1 MDSRQAEMT
10 VQIQD
15 PYLQLALQF
24 QTEPITLNLIDA
36 HFDVEFASALAQIES
51 YNKHLYRPNTY
62 LHKWWARRCGTTF
75 RAILKHLVR
84 DQARQD
90 YYAPGGLE
98 GQIILDPMIGGGT
111 TLHEAI
117 RLGANVV
124 GSDID
129 PIPILQARATL
140 TEVPLHEL
148 TRAFDDLLAALQARW
163 SRLYRTVCPFCGQPC
178 QQRFL
183 LYGVR
188 RRCSC
193 QEVVLVDDYV
203 LRHNADD
210 TAIRI
215 DPETY
220 DILCGSQVISKSL
233 GHNSLPLLLKGQ
245 DTCSCGEKYTEDLSI
260 PYTQRFVPVA
270 VAGECVSHG
279 FFFAAPQQQDVDSL
293 AEADSLR
300 DQVGLKPAEFPVVAG
315 PKSRDLFNH
324 GIDNYLDL
332 FSSRQLLFLDHAIR
346 LLGQVEPP
354 LRLKLAMLLSTATE
368 FNSMLCGYK
377 GSGKS
382 RPGAIRH
389 TFAHHAYT
397 FPYTALENNPLYGSR
412 ASGTLQNLF
421 ESRLARGHTWAMRPI
436 ERRVN
441 GSRTS
446 QVAIS
451 GEIDAGCEVHDVAA
465 LQQGSR
471 RFLLLHGSSIDLDLP
486 DNSVDHVVTDPPY
499 FDSVQYSDLAGFFRV
514 WLRRM
519 LPSEVRWDYSLD
531 EAAVDQQAGG
541 NGQYEDVL
549 GGIFKECYRVLR
561 KEHGRLIFTF
571 HHWNPKGWAGLTLAL
586 RRAGFHLV
594 NRYVIHAENP
604 SSVHIINQNALVH
617 DVVLVLGAVRSGDAK
632 LWQMPESVDKT
643 DSYTFC
649 EQCGSALGYMLD
661 QSLSEAEIRTT
672 WAGLLG

>member
-1 MDSRQAEMT
+1 MAHT
-10 VQIQD
+10 AD
-15 PYLQLALQF
+15 PYLQLAMQF
-24 QTEPITLNLIDA
+24 YSEPVTTNLIDA
-36 HFDVEFASALAQIES
+36 QFDVEFANALAEIEA

-84 DQARQD
+84 DQAKQD

-98 GQIILDPMIGGGT
+98 GQIILDPMMGGGT

-129 PIPILQARATL
+129 PIPVLQARATL
-140 TEVPLHEL
+140 TDVPMHEL
-148 TRAFDDLLAALQARW
+148 TRAFEGLLAALQARMKH
-163 SRLYRTVCPFCGQPC
+163 LYDTACPFCSQQC
-178 QQRFL
+178 QQRFM
-183 LYGVR
+183 LYALR

-210 TAIRI
+210 SVIRI
-215 DPETY
+215 DPATF
-220 DILCGSQVISKSL
+220 DILCGNQIVSKSP
-233 GHNSLPLLLKGQ
+233 GFNHWPLLLKGQ
-245 DTCSCGEKYTEDLSI
+245 DICSCGERLVDDLTV

-270 VAGECVSHG
+270 VAGECAQHG
-279 FFFAAPQQQDVDSL
+279 FFFAAPQQRDLDL
-293 AEADSLR
+293 LTEADSLR
-300 DQVGLKPAEFPVVAG
+300 AQVSFSRSDFLVIPG
-315 PKSRDLFNH
+315 PKSRDLFNRA
-324 GIDNYLDL
+324 IDNYLDL
-332 FSSRQLLFLDHAIR
+332 FSSRQLVFLDQAIG
-346 LLGQVEPP
+346 LLHQVEPA

-377 GSGKS
+377 GAGKS

-397 FPYTALENNPLYGSR
+397 FPYTALENNPLHGSR
-412 ASGTLQNLF
+412 SSGTLENLYQ
-421 ESRLARGHTWAMRPI
+421 SRLLRGYTWAMRPI

-441 GSRTS
+441 GSRAS

-451 GEIDAGCEVHDVAA
+451 GEIDAGHEVDDAAA
-465 LQQGSR
+465 LHQGSH

-514 WLRRM
+514 WLRQM
-519 LPSEVRWDYSLD
+519 LPTEVRWDYSLD
-531 EAAVDQQAGG
+531 EAAVDQQTGG

-549 GGIFKECYRVLR
+549 GGIFRECRRVLKKDR
-561 KEHGRLIFTF
+561 GRLIFTF

-586 RRAGFHLV
+586 RRAGFRLV
-594 NRYVIHAENP
+594 NRYVIHSENP
-604 SSVHIINQNALVH
+604 TSVHIINQNALVH
-617 DVVLVLGAVRSGDAK
+617 DVVLVLGAVEGVEPPV
-632 LWQMPESVDKT
+632 WQLPAAVTRT

-649 EQCGSALGYMLD
+649 DQCGSALGFLLD
-661 QSLSEAEIRTT
+661 QPWPEDQIRTT
-672 WAGLLG
+672 WNDLFS

>member
-1 MDSRQAEMT
+1 MVAPPLALRSQSQLSACVLIDSR
-10 VQIQD
+10 
-15 PYLQLALQF
+15 
-24 QTEPITLNLIDA
+24 
-36 HFDVEFASALAQIES
+36 FDVAFANALAEIES

-90 YYAPGGLE
+90 FYSPGGLE
-98 GQIILDPMIGGGT
+98 GQIILDPMMGGGT

-117 RLGANVV
+117 RLGANVI
-124 GSDID
+124 GSDLD
-129 PIPILQARATL
+129 PIPVLQARATL
-140 TEVPLHEL
+140 TEVPFHRLEQAFEDL
-148 TRAFDDLLAALQARW
+148 AGALRTRLAH
-163 SRLYRTVCPFCGQPC
+163 LYRTSCPMCHQQC
-178 QQRFL
+178 EQRFV

-193 QEVVLVDDYV
+193 QEVILIDDYL

-210 TAIRI
+210 SVIRI

-220 DILCGSQVISKSL
+220 NILL
-233 GHNSLPLLLKGQ
+233 NSDVLSRSVRRDHRRLLLKGE
-245 DTCSCGEKYTEDLSI
+245 DTCLCGEKFGDDLSV

-270 VAGECVSHG
+270 VAGECPEHG
-279 FFFAAPQQQDVDSL
+279 FFFAAPQQSDLDQL
-293 AEADSLR
+293 AEAD
-300 DQVGLKPAEFPVVAG
+300 GLCSEVKFQRSDFVVISG
-315 PKSRDLFNH
+315 PKSRDLFNR

-332 FSSRQLLFLDHAIR
+332 FSSRQLLVLDAAIDQ
-346 LLGQVEPP
+346 LQHVEAE
-354 LRLKLAMLLSTATE
+354 LRLKLAMLISTATE

-377 GSGKS
+377 GAGKS

-397 FPYTALENNPLYGSR
+397 FPYTALENNPLFDGR

-421 ESRLARGHTWAMRPI
+421 ASRLARGHRWAMQPV

-446 QVAIS
+446 QVTIR
-451 GEIDAGCEVHDVAA
+451 GEIDAGHEVHDVAG
-465 LQQGSR
+465 LSQGSR
-471 RFLLLHGSSIDLDLP
+471 RFLLLHGSSIHLDLP
-486 DNSVDHVVTDPPY
+486 ADSVDHVVTDPPY

-514 WLRRM
+514 WLRQM
-519 LPSEVRWDYSLD
+519 LPSAVRWDYSLD

-549 GGIFKECYRVLR
+549 GGIFRECHRVLK
-561 KEHGRLIFTF
+561 KERGRLIFTF

-586 RRAGFHLV
+586 RRAGFRLV
-594 NRYVIHAENP
+594 THYVIHAENP
-604 SSVHIINQNALVH
+604 TSVHISNQNALMH
-617 DVVLVLGAVRSGDAK
+617 DVVLVLGAVEGVEPAPRQ
-632 LWQMPESVDKT
+632 LPETVDKT

-649 EQCGSALGYMLD
+649 EQCGSALGFMLD
-661 QSLSEAEIRTT
+661 QPWPEEEIRKT
-672 WAGLLG
+672 WNDLLG